1 MKNIIKEYCDYFMEN
16 TQDYIRRTDLVNIIY
31 EFNFLLHLD
40 YKYKLNCF
48 NLSDNKELT
57 IKEFFEIWK
66 KILIKEDCNILENEK
81 RLLGEIIEELEYLQ
95 YIKFYLNNLLNFM
108 MKYDDD
114 FIKEIM
120 VENLFDYYG
129 MQGAIYSS
137 SSENV
142 KLANK
147 LLEINKDDNVLD
159 LCSGIGD
166 FLTFVHGNNDYKSIT
181 GIEINR
187 QANLIN
193 EIRLTVLGAKYTT
206 NTEDVLT
213 SQINNK
219 YEKVF
224 SEYPLGVRIDKFK
237 MEEIMQTNEMR
248 FKWVK
253 MPANSTDWIF
263 INILLTV
270 LKENGK
276 AITIVPDGPLFKTA
290 DKKYK
295 EDLLKNNLIET
306 IIKLPRAFNK
316 WVSINLNMV
325 VFSSNNKEINMIDA
339 SKEEKAE
346 DILKLINEESDKKRK
361 VSIEEILE
369 NDSVLTVNNYI
380 GNQKI
385 EYHNPQKLSQYV
397 TDIFRGYQL
406 TASEQK
412 KLEDE
417 NGEYEILTISNIKN
431 GIIDDNLVRIKSDKN
446 IERYLVKNGDII
458 ISSKGTRIKI
468 AVANFI
474 NRKVIANGN
483 LIVLR
488 IDQTRLN
495 PFYLAMYL
503 NSTEGKNILKQI
515 QTGTVIISINPSRL
529 KNIKISTFDIEKQEK
544 MAKKYLAKQQ
554 QYIMAKNHLE
564 QLKMELDNFYD
575 QEIERLNK

>member
-166 FLTFVHGNNDYKSIT
+166 FLTFVHCNNDYKSIT